1 MANEKRKQF
10 TFYVSFYETVIQF
23 TRSADR
29 EKFLMAIIEY
39 ALFEKEPEKLPEG
52 CRAAFMSIKPILD
65 KARKRAEAGRAG
77 GSSTASKREA
87 NEKQT
92 EASDNQ
98 PQANSKLE
106 REGERDRERDREGVR
121 EEGESASKLLEK
133 LWREYPA
140 HRRGSLQNLTDT
152 AAMLSLTGDDVIKA
166 TKNLAAWKNS
176 RDWSK
181 DDGQYVPGLTR
192 YLTSGMWADKP
203 KKTELPKGAS
213 GELGEAELEAIRR
226 VLAEPMEP
234 ADDLEGGG

>member
-39 ALFEKEPEKLPEG
+39 ALFEKEPEKLQEG

-77 GSSTASKREA
+77 GSSGASKREA

-92 EASDNQ
+92 EANDNQ
-98 PQANSKLE
+98 PQANRKLE
-106 REGERDRERDREGVR
+106 RERERERDRDRDRDRVR

-133 LWREYPA
+133 LWQEYPA

-152 AAMLSLTGDDVIKA
+152 VAMLSLGDDDVIKA
-166 TKNLAAWKNS
+166 TENLAAWKNS

-203 KKTELPKGAS
+203 RKTELPKGAS

-226 VLAEPMEP
+226 VLAEP
-234 ADDLEGGG
+234 ADGWEGGG

>member
-65 KARKRAEAGRAG
+65 KARKRAEAGKVG
-77 GSSTASKREA
+77 GSSSGKQPETNRKQNETNGKQPEA
-87 NEKQT
+87 NR
-92 EASDNQ
+92 
-98 PQANSKLE
+98 KLE
-106 REGERDRERDREGVR
+106 REGERDREGDGVRVR
-121 EEGESASKLLEK
+121 EEGEQTASKLLEK
-133 LWREYPA
+133 LWQEYPA
-140 HRRGSLQNLTDT
+140 HRRGSLQGLTDT

-166 TKNLAAWKNS
+166 TENLAAWKNS

-203 KKTELPKGAS
+203 RKTELPKGAS

-226 VLAEPMEP
+226 VLAEP
-234 ADDLEGGG
+234 ADGWEGGS

>member
-39 ALFEKEPEKLPEG
+39 ALFEKEPEKLQEG

-77 GSSTASKREA
+77 GSSSASKQQA
-87 NEKQT
+87 NDKQT

-98 PQANSKLE
+98 PQANRKL
-106 REGERDRERDREGVR
+106 ERDRERERDRDRVR
-121 EEGESASKLLEK
+121 EEGETASILLEK
-133 LWREYPA
+133 LWQEYPA

-152 AAMLSLTGDDVIKA
+152 AAMLSLGNDDVVKA
-166 TKNLAAWKNS
+166 TENLATWKNS

-234 ADDLEGGG
+234 AEDQEGGG

>member
-10 TFYVSFYETVIQF
+10 TFYVSFYETAIQF

-98 PQANSKLE
+98 PQASRKLE
-106 REGERDRERDREGVR
+106 REGERDRDRVR

-133 LWREYPA
+133 LWQEYPT

-152 AAMLSLTGDDVIKA
+152 AALLSLGDDDVIKA
-166 TKNLAAWKNS
+166 TENLAAWKNS

-226 VLAEPMEP
+226 VLAEP
-234 ADDLEGGG
+234 ADGWEGGG

>member
-39 ALFEKEPEKLPEG
+39 ALFEKEPEKLQEG

-77 GSSTASKREA
+77 GSSSASKQQA
-87 NEKQT
+87 NDKQT
-92 EASDNQ
+92 EASNNQ
-98 PQANSKLE
+98 PQANRKLE
-106 REGERDRERDREGVR
+106 RERDRDRVR
-121 EEGESASKLLEK
+121 EEGETASILLEK
-133 LWREYPA
+133 LWQEYPV

-152 AAMLSLTGDDVIKA
+152 AAMLSLGNDDVVKA
-166 TKNLAAWKNS
+166 TENLATWKNS

-226 VLAEPMEP
+226 VLAEPIDEQ
-234 ADDLEGGG
+234 EGGG